1 MSEIAIANWNTLE
14 PGKPAYA
21 LVGNVDLV
29 VIRWPDEQKASVL
42 YGRCQHRGAL
52 LADGYIDG
60 DNLICSLHGWDY
72 RYKGGVSE
80 YNNKE
85 SLHKFRSWIEDNKV
99 WVDER
104 EITKWEK
111 QNPQPYKRDDYQGLY
126 QDFHGGEEE
135 THVQAIQ
142 QLAQTNKPDKHDH
155 GEVASMGVPVQKL
168 PHWDDIQFLTAQLH
182 RFPLEDDAEVGTQTV
197 IGQQAQQPLAL
208 DIPLFVT
215 DMSFGALSQ
224 EAKLALAIGA
234 EMAGTG
240 ICSGEGGMLPEEQ
253 QANSRY
259 FYEYASGRFGF
270 NMDKL
275 KRCQAF
281 HFKLGQA
288 TKTGTGGLLPGAKV
302 TARIAEIRGI
312 AEGEAV
318 YSPARIPY
326 LETLDDYRRF
336 AEEVREA
343 TSGIPIGVKIS
354 AQHIEEDI
362 EAALKI
368 GVDYIILDGRG
379 GGTGASALLFRDH
392 ISVPTI
398 PALARAR
405 RYLDEYA
412 NRPVSLVVTGGL
424 RTPPDFLKA
433 LALGAD
439 AIALGN
445 AALQAIGCLGMRACH
460 TNKCPVGI
468 ATQDIHFRRRLL
480 VEKSAAKLNNFFR
493 TSTHLMQVMARA
505 CGHTQLQD
513 FSKRDLTTWN
523 RDMALL
529 TGIAYAGFGAVDP
542 QPTARQGV
550 SP

>member
-1 MSEIAIANWNTLE
+1 MSEVAIANWNSLK
-14 PGKPAYA
+14 PGKPTYA
-21 LVGNVDLV
+21 LVANVDLV
-29 VIRWPDEQKASVL
+29 IIRWPDEQKVSVL

-72 RYKGGVSE
+72 RYKSGISE
-80 YNNKE
+80 YNNEE
-85 SLHKFRSWIEDNKV
+85 SLYKFRAWIEDDKV
-99 WVDER
+99 WIDEK
-104 EITKWEK
+104 EIAKWEK
-111 QNPQPYKRDDYQGLY
+111 QNPQPYQRETYQGLY
-126 QDFHGGEEE
+126 QDIQGSEEE
-135 THVQAIQ
+135 IHVKTIK
-142 QLAQTNKPDKHDH
+142 QLSQINKTGKHDY
-155 GEVASMGVPVQKL
+155 GDVAAMGVPLQTL
-168 PHWDDIQFLTAQLH
+168 PRWDDIQILTAQLH
-182 RFPLEDDAEVGTQTV
+182 RFPLQNDADVSTQTV
-197 IGQQAQQPLAL
+197 IGQQAQRPLTL

-224 EAKLALAIGA
+224 EAKLALATGA
-234 EMAGTG
+234 ELAGTG

-259 FYEYASGRFGF
+259 FYEYAAGRFGF
-270 NMDKL
+270 SMDKV

-281 HFKLGQA
+281 HFKLGQT
-288 TKTGTGGLLPGAKV
+288 TKTGTGGLLPGNKV
-302 TARIAEIRGI
+302 SARIAEIRGVK
-312 AEGEAV
+312 EGEDV
-318 YSPARIPY
+318 YSPARIPE
-326 LETLDDYRRF
+326 LETLDDYCRF
-336 AEEVREA
+336 AEEVRDA
-343 TSGIPIGVKIS
+343 TGGIPVGVKLS

-362 EAALKI
+362 AAALKI

-405 RYLDEYA
+405 RYLDAHA
-412 NRPVSLVVTGGL
+412 NGHVSLIVTGGL
-424 RTPPDFLKA
+424 RTPPDFFKA

-480 VEKSAAKLNNFFR
+480 VEKSAAQLNNFFR

-505 CGHTQLQD
+505 CGHSHLQN

-529 TGIAYAGFGAVDP
+529 SGIAYAGYESVSSSSIA
-542 QPTARQGV
+542 TQGV

>member
-1 MSEIAIANWNTLE
+1 MDD
-14 PGKPAYA
+14 K
-21 LVGNVDLV
+21 
-29 VIRWPDEQKASVL
+29 
-42 YGRCQHRGAL
+42 
-52 LADGYIDG
+52 
-60 DNLICSLHGWDY
+60 
-72 RYKGGVSE
+72 
-80 YNNKE
+80 
-85 SLHKFRSWIEDNKV
+85 
-99 WVDER
+99 

-126 QDFHGGEEE
+126 QDFHGSEEE
-135 THVQAIQ
+135 IHVQTIQ
-142 QLAQTNKPDKHDH
+142 QLAQTDKPGKHDH
-155 GEVASMGVPVQKL
+155 GEVAAMGLPVQNL

-182 RFPLEDDAEVGTQTV
+182 RFPLEDNAAVGTQTV
-197 IGQQAQQPLAL
+197 IGKQAQQPLAL

-224 EAKLALAIGA
+224 EAKLALATGA

-270 NMDKL
+270 SMDKV

-288 TKTGTGGLLPGAKV
+288 TKTGTGGFLPGVKV
-302 TARIAEIRGI
+302 TARIAEIRGV

-318 YSPARIPY
+318 YSPARIPD

-343 TSGIPIGVKIS
+343 TSGIPIGVKMS

-412 NRPVSLVVTGGL
+412 NRPVSLIVTGGL

-480 VEKSAAKLNNFFR
+480 VEKSATKLNNFFR
-493 TSTHLMQVMARA
+493 TTIHLMQVMARA

-529 TGIAYAGFGAVDP
+529 SGIAYAGYTPVNP
-542 QPTARQGV
+542 
-550 SP
+550 

>member
-1 MSEIAIANWNTLE
+1 MTEVAIANWDSLK
-14 PGKPAYA
+14 PGKPTYA
-21 LVGNVDLV
+21 LVANVDLV
-29 VIRWPDEQKASVL
+29 VIRWPDEQKVSVL

-52 LADGYIDG
+52 LADGYIEG

-80 YNNKE
+80 YNNEE
-85 SLHKFRSWIEDNKV
+85 SLHKFRAWIEDNKV

-104 EITKWEK
+104 EIIKWEK
-111 QNPQPYKRDDYQGLY
+111 QNPQAYNREDYQGLY
-126 QDFHGGEEE
+126 QDIHGGEEE
-135 THVQAIQ
+135 IQIKTIQ
-142 QLAQTNKPDKHDH
+142 QLSQMDKFSEHDD
-155 GEVASMGVPVQKL
+155 GEIAAMGVPIQTL
-168 PHWDDIQFLTAQLH
+168 PRWDDIQLLTAQLY
-182 RFPLEDDAEVGTQTV
+182 RFPLESAAAVGTQTV
-197 IGQQAQQPLAL
+197 IGTQANSPLTL
-208 DIPLFVT
+208 DIPLIVT

-224 EAKLALAIGA
+224 EAKLALATGA
-234 EMAGTG
+234 ERAGTG

-253 QANSRY
+253 AANSRY

-270 NMDKL
+270 SMDKV

-288 TKTGTGGLLPGAKV
+288 TKTGVGGLLPGKKV
-302 TARIAEIRGI
+302 TARIAEIRGVK
-312 AEGEAV
+312 EGEDV
-318 YSPARIPY
+318 YSPARIPE
-326 LETLDDYRRF
+326 LETLADFRRF
-336 AEEVREA
+336 ADEVRSA
-343 TSGIPIGVKIS
+343 THGIPIGVKLS
-354 AQHIEEDI
+354 AQHIEADI
-362 EAALKI
+362 EAALQI

-379 GGTGASALLFRDH
+379 GGTGASSLLFRDH

-405 RYLDEYA
+405 RYLDVHA
-412 NRPVSLVVTGGL
+412 DKRVSLIVTGGL
-424 RTPPDFLKA
+424 RTPPDFIKA

-480 VEKSAAKLNNFFR
+480 VENSAAQLNNFFR
-493 TSTHLMQVMARA
+493 ASTHLMQVMARA
-505 CGHTQLQD
+505 CGHTHLQD
-513 FSKRDLTTWN
+513 FSKQDLTTWN

-529 TGIAYAGFGAVDP
+529 TGIAYAGYEPA
-542 QPTARQGV
+542 
-550 SP
+550 S